1 MAGGTRSLFIKSSL
15 VALFLALVPTAAV
28 AQSGLTLHFGTL
40 PVVQSL
46 PLFVAAEKGFF
57 RERGL
62 SVDLVLFNSATEKDV
77 ALTSGQIAGYFGD
90 LMTPMVLN
98 ANGVPVKM
106 VVTLFSTPAQQ
117 PMFAIMAGPKSR
129 GKTLAEL
136 AKAGLAGSSNTIIEY
151 IALKILQSHHLSGNQ
166 LNMIEV
172 KNISIRLQ
180 MLLTDQV
187 PGALL
192 PEPLA
197 SYAATQ
203 GARVVADDAAKGIS
217 ATVLAFADP
226 FLKKNPETVKTFL
239 VAVSQASAFIN
250 RNPAEVRPIM
260 NQHCRIPDALHQK
273 FAVPSFPKLTLPDPA
288 QVMDVYRWLRSKGI
302 VQREMN
308 YREMVADGTL
318 P

>member
-1 MAGGTRSLFIKSSL
+1 VSRGTRLISLKVFL
-15 VALFLALVPTAAV
+15 VALFLALLPTLAA

-77 ALTSGQIAGYFGD
+77 ALTSGQLAGYFGD

-98 ANGVPVKM
+98 ANGIPVKM
-106 VVTLFSTPAQQ
+106 AATLFSTPPQQ

-151 IALKILQSHHLSGNQ
+151 IALKILQSQNLSANQ

-187 PGALL
+187 PGAIL
-192 PEPLA
+192 PEPLV
-197 SYAATQ
+197 SHAAAQ
-203 GARVVADDAAKGIS
+203 GARAVADDAGKGIS

-226 FLKKNPETVKTFL
+226 FLKKHPQTVKTFL
-239 VAVSQASAFIN
+239 EAVSLASAFIN
-250 RNPAEVRPIM
+250 KNPAEVRPIM
-260 NQHCRIPDALHQK
+260 NQHCRIPDPLHQK
-273 FAVPSFPKLTLPDPA
+273 FAVPFFPKLTLPEPD
-288 QVMDVYRWLRSKGI
+288 QVTDVYRWLRSKGI

-308 YREMVADGTL
+308 YRQMVADGTL